1 MSQAF
6 KRAVFSSVLLL
17 LLAVPVFGLRL
28 QTEEVSLI
36 VQQAEAPVWWTI
48 GGATVVQQQRVG
60 VCAIGSPVPMCSV
73 ASCMG

>member
-36 VQQAEAPVWWTI
+36 VQ
-48 GGATVVQQQRVG
+48 
-60 VCAIGSPVPMCSV
+60 
-73 ASCMG
+73 